1 MTIRPYRTDD
11 GPALLALFRASV
23 HVLGLRHYTP
33 AQVAA
38 WAPDDLDEARFLA
51 RRAAHQTFVA
61 ESDGQITGFA
71 DLEPDGH
78 IDMFYLQPDFQGRGL
93 ATTLYCKIEQTA
105 RQQALRRLTVD
116 ASLGARPVFEHWGF
130 TTLAEQQVE
139 RSGQVLVNF
148 RMEKEII

>member
-1 MTIRPYRTDD
+1 MTIRPYHTTD
-11 GPALLALFRASV
+11 GPALIALFRASV
-23 HVLGLRHYTP
+23 HVLGPRYYTP

-51 RRAAHQTFVA
+51 RRAAPQTLVA
-61 ESDGQITGFA
+61 ESNGHIAGFA
-71 DLEPDGH
+71 DLTTEGH
-78 IDMFYLQPDFQGRGL
+78 IDMFYLHPDFQGRGL
-93 ATTLYCKIEQTA
+93 ATALYRTIEQTA
-105 RQQALRRLTVD
+105 RQQTLPRLTVD
-116 ASLGARPVFEHWGF
+116 ASLGARPIFEHWGF

>member
-1 MTIRPYRTDD
+1 MTIRPYRATD

-23 HVLGLRHYTP
+23 RVLGLRHYTP

-38 WAPDDLDEARFLA
+38 WAPDDLDEVRFLA

-61 ESDGQITGFA
+61 EADGQITGFA

-78 IDMFYLQPDFQGRGL
+78 IDMFYLHPDHQGKGI
-93 ATTLYCKIEQTA
+93 ATALYRKIEQTA
-105 RQQALRRLTVD
+105 RQQALPRLTVD

-130 TTLAEQQVE
+130 TVSAEQQVE
-139 RSGQVLVNF
+139 RGGQVLVNF
-148 RMEKEII
+148 RMEKRL